1 MIKLREW
8 ISKSNEPT
16 KTGPQEVEVTVARG
30 YHPSRIQLASGRRA
44 TLRFVRRE
52 ASSCSRELVFP
63 GLGVRAE
70 LPQGETVTI
79 ELPELAPGSYDF
91 TCGMNMLRGKL
102 EVS

>member
-8 ISKSNEPT
+8 ISQRTNPSRS
-16 KTGPQEVEVTVARG
+16 QEVEVTVARG
-30 YHPSRIQLASGRRA
+30 YHPSRIELTSGRRA

-63 GLGVRAE
+63 TLGLRAE
-70 LPQGETVTI
+70 LPQGKPVEI
-79 ELPELAPGSYDF
+79 ELPELAPGSYPF
-91 TCGMNMLRGKL
+91 TCGMSMLRGTV